1 MSTSPTHHAHDH
13 PPGHEPAEAGHLAE
27 RRLGTASLVFLIIA
41 ASAPLTVLA
50 GGVPTSFAVSGNL
63 GVPLGMVLIGAVLAI
78 FAVGYDAMSSRITNA
93 GAFYAYIA
101 AGLGVRQGIGAAVL
115 ALVAYN
121 LIQISLYGLIGFT
134 ISSLLGAWFGIEVS
148 WWLCALVILVVVGAM
163 GVARVDFSA
172 KIIAVLVALEFV
184 VAGGAALL
192 GLSVAPEGVSLAPV
206 DPSALFGHGFGA
218 VLAFGVAAFMG
229 FESGAIYSEETT
241 DPERTVPRATYL
253 AVSIIALFYGFI
265 SWALAVGVGPS
276 SVIAA
281 SQEFGPDL
289 LFVFLGEH
297 TSTFV
302 VDIANLLFVTSVIAA
317 LVAFHN
323 SAARYFFALARPGV
337 LPAFLARTSPRT
349 GAPIGGS
356 LAQSAVALAVV
367 AVFAVVGRG
376 SDLGPLFPVVTLFA
390 WFSNAAAF
398 GLIFLLLITSVA
410 VFAYFRREPQGVS
423 VITRVVAP
431 LVAAAGLTVI
441 FAMILWNFPVLIGS
455 EGMTPLVFIMP
466 GVILAAGLAG
476 LVRGEYLRR
485 ARPEV
490 FEVVAHD
497 LDQHT

>member
-1 MSTSPTHHAHDH
+1 MNLPTA
-13 PPGHEPAEAGHLAE
+13 
-27 RRLGTASLVFLIIA
+27 
-41 ASAPLTVLA
+41 
-50 GGVPTSFAVSGNL
+50 
-63 GVPLGMVLIGAVLAI
+63 
-78 FAVGYDAMSSRITNA
+78 
-93 GAFYAYIA
+93 
-101 AGLGVRQGIGAAVL
+101 
-115 ALVAYN
+115 
-121 LIQISLYGLIGFT
+121 
-134 ISSLLGAWFGIEVS
+134 
-148 WWLCALVILVVVGAM
+148 VILV
-163 GVARVDFSA
+163 
-172 KIIAVLVALEFV
+172 
-184 VAGGAALL
+184 
-192 GLSVAPEGVSLAPV
+192 
-206 DPSALFGHGFGA
+206 
-218 VLAFGVAAFMG
+218 
-229 FESGAIYSEETT
+229 
-241 DPERTVPRATYL
+241 
-253 AVSIIALFYGFI
+253 
-265 SWALAVGVGPS
+265 
-276 SVIAA
+276 
-281 SQEFGPDL
+281 
-289 LFVFLGEH
+289 
-297 TSTFV
+297 V

-337 LPAFLARTSPRT
+337 LPAFLARISPRT

-376 SDLGPLFPVVTLFA
+376 SGLGPLFPVVTLFS

-490 FEVVAHD
+490 SEVVAHD